1 MFPLDLTTNTDE
13 LKKLIEKHPDY
24 PIVVLAGEEANIGGD
39 YYWMFCSDIS
49 FDVGEILD
57 CETPYYGEAV
67 CCDREH
73 FEEEMSDWLYD
84 KLLDDGE
91 DAQHMP
97 DEEFDKLLKE
107 EIEKYEPYWKKVI
120 VIWANN

>member
-1 MFPLDLTTNTDE
+1 MYPLDLTANTDK
-13 LKKLIEKHPDY
+13 LKKLIEEHPDY

-49 FDVGEILD
+49 FDVEEILD
-57 CETPYYGEAV
+57 CETPYYGEEV

-73 FEEEMSDWLYD
+73 FEEEMSDWLYG
-84 KLLDDGE
+84 KLLDDGV
-91 DAQHMP
+91 DAQQMP

-120 VIWANN
+120 VIWADN